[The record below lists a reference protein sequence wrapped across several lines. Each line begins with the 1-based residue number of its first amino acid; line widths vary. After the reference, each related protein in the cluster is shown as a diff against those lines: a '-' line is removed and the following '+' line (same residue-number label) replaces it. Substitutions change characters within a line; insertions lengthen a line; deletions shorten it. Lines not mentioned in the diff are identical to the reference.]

1 MVVLLASTALPLA
14 TMAPPPPMVAMRE
27 EAEAATLDLRLGG
40 LRGARWLRPCMW
52 GPPVGAKESGRCLVA
67 GGAKESVD
75 DCCLYVLVV
84 EIMD

>member
-40 LRGARWLRPCMW
+40 LRGARWLRLRMW
-52 GPPVGAKESGRCLVA
+52 GPPVGAKESGMRWSRAERMSLWTIAFLVF
-67 GGAKESVD
+67 
-75 DCCLYVLVV
+75 
-84 EIMD
+84 